1 MALFWRPRTEVFLDR
16 ICISQEADLKTQAI
30 FSLAGMLSRSDT
42 MLILW
47 DPTWTERL
55 WCLFELAAFL
65 KSKQSQKKVLV
76 VRPTFLGPISIGV
89 FVTVSAFVMPVT
101 TAPVHTEL
109 TVIVPIAAVLLV
121 GLVVAY
127 PAVSTLRNYFRDLDV
142 MKQQLQSISF
152 DTTRSACCD
161 QDHVS
166 PTGTQLLCDR
176 KIVKECV
183 KIWFGSQQAF
193 EDTVRSEVLDILKH
207 DLTDNVFSIA
217 WTMSVT
223 SPVMLAF
230 MDLSATFA
238 QVEHLNGGELSIWPI
253 WEHPSPALFLEG
265 LVFWLLVIPA
275 VKDPLILCCRIMRG
289 KPASRCL
296 EAIKNA
302 FTLALIAC
310 PLCSIFFCYGLTRFV
325 SNNAVHRAGA
335 FAGSMI
341 FLSLGHC
348 LLTIPL
354 KACLRQPGW

>member
-1 MALFWRPRTEVFLDR
+1 MTCLVALFWRPRTEVFLDR

-65 KSKQSQKKVLV
+65 KSKQSQKKALV

-89 FVTVSAFVMPVT
+89 FLTVSACVMPVT
-101 TAPVHTEL
+101 TVPVHTEL

-223 SPVMLAF
+223 SPIMLAF
-230 MDLSATFA
+230 VDLSMTFA
-238 QVEHLNGGELSIWPI
+238 QLSGWSF
-253 WEHPSPALFLEG
+253 WDHPATALFLEG

-289 KPASRCL
+289 KPTSRCL

-310 PLCSIFFCYGLTRFV
+310 PLCMVLLCYGLTRFV
-325 SNNAVHRAGA
+325 FSANAMHRAGA